1 MAGSANRDVERRFL
15 GPDKQ
20 NRTRRMA
27 PEFYGKTALLSLVML
42 VWHGLAEAENIGG
55 LVLDRTTAQ
64 PLDSVR
70 VVILDQSQKLLDSTM
85 TDASGRWQ
93 CQLLSHTLEPHLGPP
108 TQFWVSPFY
117 PNPFALSTC
126 LQVILPEPGPLR
138 IVIHDVLG
146 RQVHEQTFALPA
158 GLSALLWEGRGS
170 PGVYVATITARG
182 QRVLH
187 KMIQLGYGSGRGL
200 VLVRPAHPT
209 SLPRVS
215 RQSEERLSIIFQKF
229 AYVPDT
235 VVAPPES
242 CATLLTYL
250 ETVHAHAVVADLH
263 NDVLNKVAEAGPYHL
278 GDLHT
283 YNHTDIPRLVLGG
296 IDVQVFAIWID
307 PEQYAQQPFLRA
319 MEYVALWRN
328 ELAQNTDRL
337 GQATSAGEIEGL
349 VHQGR
354 IAGLLAV
361 EGGHAIENSLEN
373 LRALY
378 RAGVRML
385 TITWNNSTSWAVS
398 ASDTRSATVGL
409 SPFGRQVIALMDS
422 LGMVIDVS
430 HTGEQT
436 IRDILEVTRNPII
449 ASHSGARA
457 LRDHVRNL
465 KDEQILAIAS
475 TGGVIGVVFYPS
487 FLAPSGQRVS
497 VNTVADHIDYIARV
511 AGIDHVAIGSDFDG
525 ISRTPQ
531 GLEDCAHLPN
541 LTWTL
546 LRRGYTRD
554 EVEKIL
560 GGNFLRVFKTVCQ
573 RARS

>member
-1 MAGSANRDVERRFL
+1 
-15 GPDKQ
+15 
-20 NRTRRMA
+20 MA

-263 NDVLNKVAEAGPYHL
+263 NDVLNKV
-278 GDLHT
+278 
-283 YNHTDIPRLVLGG
+283 
-296 IDVQVFAIWID
+296 
-307 PEQYAQQPFLRA
+307 
-319 MEYVALWRN
+319 
-328 ELAQNTDRL
+328 
-337 GQATSAGEIEGL
+337 
-349 VHQGR
+349 
-354 IAGLLAV
+354 
-361 EGGHAIENSLEN
+361 
-373 LRALY
+373 
-378 RAGVRML
+378 
-385 TITWNNSTSWAVS
+385 
-398 ASDTRSATVGL
+398 
-409 SPFGRQVIALMDS
+409 
-422 LGMVIDVS
+422 
-430 HTGEQT
+430 
-436 IRDILEVTRNPII
+436 
-449 ASHSGARA
+449 
-457 LRDHVRNL
+457 
-465 KDEQILAIAS
+465 
-475 TGGVIGVVFYPS
+475 
-487 FLAPSGQRVS
+487 
-497 VNTVADHIDYIARV
+497 
-511 AGIDHVAIGSDFDG
+511 
-525 ISRTPQ
+525 
-531 GLEDCAHLPN
+531 
-541 LTWTL
+541 
-546 LRRGYTRD
+546 
-554 EVEKIL
+554 
-560 GGNFLRVFKTVCQ
+560 
-573 RARS
+573 